1 MWRTLGQQSTIERL
15 SRSIADGNAHHAYL
29 FLGQEHVGKRT
40 LAIDLAC
47 ALNCEGA
54 DVPCGTCRACTR
66 IVEGKHADIHTIS
79 LDFSAVVEDADADEE
94 TRKRRTRIATEQIED
109 LQRAATLPPFEGRYK
124 VLLVEH
130 ADRMTNEAAN
140 RILKSLEEPPPHVV
154 WMLLAESE
162 GRLLDTV
169 VSRCQRVDV
178 HLMPVPD
185 LERHLLDVVGVPA
198 EQAKLVA
205 RISRGRTG
213 WALQA
218 IEDASLIAERS
229 ARVESVIQLVS
240 MTYGAR
246 FDFSRE
252 MDLQY
257 RRDPADVLETLDQWV
272 TWWRDLLLVKTGC
285 ADSIVNVDY
294 VNDINEQAQRLGLE
308 QVRDYIGKL
317 NESRQDLDLN
327 VIPRLVFDSLVY
339 TMPRTSKPSGN
350 SGAGRDLVPLSEA
363 RPNE

>member
-15 SRSIADGNAHHAYL
+15 SRSVADGNSHHAYL
-29 FLGQEHVGKRT
+29 FLGPEHVGKRT

-47 ALNCEGA
+47 ALNCESVDA
-54 DVPCGTCRACTR
+54 PCGTCRSCTR
-66 IVEGKHADIHTIS
+66 ILDGRHSDIHAMA
-79 LDFSAVVEDADADEE
+79 LDASAAAEDPDADDEV
-94 TRKRRTRIATEQIED
+94 RKRRMRIVTEQIED
-109 LQRAATLPPFEGRYK
+109 LQRAATLPPFEGRCK

-162 GRLLDTV
+162 GKLLETV

-178 HLMPVPD
+178 HLMPVPE
-185 LERHLLDVVGVPA
+185 LEHHLLNVVGVPA
-198 EQAKLVA
+198 EQARLIA

-218 IEDASLIAERS
+218 IEDSSLVAERS
-229 ARVESVIQLVS
+229 ARVESMIQLVS

-252 MDLQY
+252 MDAQY
-257 RRDPADVLETLDQWV
+257 RREPAEVLETLDQWL
-272 TWWRDLLLVKTGC
+272 TWWRDLLMVKTGC
-285 ADSIVNVDY
+285 ADSVVNVDY
-294 VNDINEQAQRLGLE
+294 VNDINEQSQRLGLE

-317 NESRQDLDLN
+317 NEARQDLDLN

-339 TMPRTSKPSGN
+339 TMPRTSKS
-350 SGAGRDLVPLSEA
+350 AGTTAVGREVLPDRSET
-363 RPNE
+363 